1 MERRAPEWLA
11 IFSTLSDPRVERTRR
26 HKLVDIVTLV
36 LLGVLGGCKAW
47 DELHDYAADWEDEL
61 RTILELPNGIPSADT
76 LRRVLGA
83 LDREA
88 FRNAFIVWARR
99 LCTKLSGEQVAIDGK
114 TVRGALS
121 EGLGSLHLVNAWATE
136 SGLVLGQLA
145 TDAKSNEITAIPELI
160 KQLDLR
166 GTVVSTD
173 AMGCQKAIAK
183 EIREAKADY
192 LFGLKGNQPTL
203 HEEVLT
209 AFDETTCAKLRSSA
223 EGFHESCDKGHGR
236 LETRRV
242 YVQHEVAWLTRS
254 EAWMDLKTLVL
265 VESERTLKG
274 ETSIERR
281 AYISSADGG
290 AERFANLVRN
300 HWHVENKLHW
310 RLDMAF
316 GEDHV
321 RIGKKNGAENMALLR
336 KIALNMLSRVKH
348 KKDASLVRKMR
359 LASRSFPFLLRV
371 LAAGIDADENVFHPR
386 LAARKSKR
394 PATAPQEK
402 QALRATSGELLH
414 I

>member
-1 MERRAPEWLA
+1 M
-11 IFSTLSDPRVERTRR
+11 
-26 HKLVDIVTLV
+26 
-36 LLGVLGGCKAW
+36 G
-47 DELHDYAADWEDEL
+47 
-61 RTILELPNGIPSADT
+61 
-76 LRRVLGA
+76 
-83 LDREA
+83 
-88 FRNAFIVWARR
+88 WARR
-99 LCTKLSGEQVAIDGK
+99 LSTKLSGEQVAIDGK

-160 KQLDLR
+160 KELDLR

-183 EIREAKADY
+183 EIRQADADY

-209 AFDETTCAKLRSSA
+209 AFDDATCMKLRSSA

-242 YVQHEVAWLTRS
+242 YVLHEVAWLTRS
-254 EAWMDLKTLVL
+254 DAWVDLKTIVL

-274 ETSIERR
+274 ETSTERR

-300 HWHVENKLHW
+300 HWQVENNLHW
-310 RLDMAF
+310 RLDVAF

-336 KIALNMLSRVKH
+336 KIALNMLSRVEH
-348 KKDASLVRKMR
+348 KKDTSLVGKMR
-359 LASRSFPFLLRV
+359 MTTWSFPFLLRV
-371 LAAGIDADENVFHPR
+371 LAAGIDPDEVVLHPR
-386 LAARKSKR
+386 LAARKNNR
-394 PATAPQEK
+394 PAASPSEK
-402 QALRATSGELLH
+402 RGLPATSGELLH